1 MARAT
6 TALAF
11 AQLEA
16 LTADA
21 APLSPEA
28 SECVAASTTAAGGA
42 PSFAALASSLGIPA
56 TPAATDTDTDTDT
69 DTAARPA
76 DRLPLR
82 IVSGEA
88 TPAERSCWRAYA
100 ASGLHELLSQELIE
114 ALAARIK
121 ATLAAVTIRGLKQRP
136 ELNGEAAMVVGPLHE
151 PSGRVPVRVIATG
164 EHIRAKPQNVFA
176 QQQQQKEEEEQ
187 AQAQEQEEQEAGRRS
202 AALVAQ
208 LPLLLECGAGN
219 GVLAQRL
226 SVALAGWARVAACD
240 NGRDRIAS
248 GGGAAAHETA
258 VTVQR
263 LSSEAAIE
271 RLQPSVVLVSWM
283 PSGIDWTCHCRECP
297 SVREYILLGER
308 DGSTCG
314 DGWATWGLVPDN
326 GYEYGLDDDSPK
338 PYAADGFVL
347 TELADVS
354 RWQICRFD
362 SAAARGFSTAVAFT
376 RADHHERL
384 ARQQALREA
393 DDADGETLAESW
405 ERMQRSLAEGR
416 AERLPIQIETQIQ
429 H

>member
-1 MARAT
+1 M
-6 TALAF
+6 
-11 AQLEA
+11 
-16 LTADA
+16 
-21 APLSPEA
+21 
-28 SECVAASTTAAGGA
+28 
-42 PSFAALASSLGIPA
+42 
-56 TPAATDTDTDTDT
+56 
-69 DTAARPA
+69 
-76 DRLPLR
+76 
-82 IVSGEA
+82 
-88 TPAERSCWRAYA
+88 
-100 ASGLHELLSQELIE
+100 
-114 ALAARIK
+114 
-121 ATLAAVTIRGLKQRP
+121 
-136 ELNGEAAMVVGPLHE
+136 
-151 PSGRVPVRVIATG
+151 
-164 EHIRAKPQNVFA
+164 
-176 QQQQQKEEEEQ
+176 
-187 AQAQEQEEQEAGRRS
+187 
-202 AALVAQ
+202 
-208 LPLLLECGAGN
+208 
-219 GVLAQRL
+219 
-226 SVALAGWARVAACD
+226 
-240 NGRDRIAS
+240 
-248 GGGAAAHETA
+248 
-258 VTVQR
+258 TVQR

-405 ERMQRSLAEGR
+405 GTHAALPRRRPGGTTADSDRNADPALNRGVSDATGR
-416 AERLPIQIETQIQ
+416 RR
-429 H
+429 